1 MGWPLPS
8 ATAAG
13 SRVDLAHVGELCRL
27 VLLARRTGCRV
38 AIESVPGE
46 LQELVALTGVGDVL
60 SGGQYDVGRDDA

>member
-1 MGWPLPS
+1 
-8 ATAAG
+8 
-13 SRVDLAHVGELCRL
+13 VGELCRL